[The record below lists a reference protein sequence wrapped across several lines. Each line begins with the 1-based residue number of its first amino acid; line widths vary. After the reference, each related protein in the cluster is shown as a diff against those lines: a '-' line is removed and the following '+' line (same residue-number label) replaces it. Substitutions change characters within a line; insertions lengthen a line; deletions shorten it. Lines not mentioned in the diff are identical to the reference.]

1 LKFSPSLKMSTMGRT
16 SAPLHAAL
24 KDNDAVDRVLRPLR
38 MTPSSGPSRRSERG
52 IRAVLASFNLQ
63 TQIGL
68 RRLISERYVLEAKMR
83 AAEDRAA
90 STHQPTFETDDMR
103 TLRVAMSD
111 SDYNIKRL
119 VGLEAY
125 PHVMAIFGEP
135 TVADSMKLSVQSEDQ
150 ARSVEGEKAGRIWR
164 LTLGSVGHRVGAKSQ
179 YRYVGHDSPDH
190 RGGRSLVNKLNTKT
204 GEENLSYFE
213 TVQLRHGRTRRGSC
227 SFAGVH
233 EEVFG
238 PNGAMRPAPEPQPV
252 YASEA
257 QHDRSGGG
265 FGGGG
270 GYGGGGGDNESS
282 ISWNVPPA
290 SSLSPQPFVDRR
302 YVSSAPVQ
310 RSPAVRQES
319 SLRHLVESRD
329 DYGADGDDD
338 VKQAILQAQRA
349 LSHSNDY

>member
-1 LKFSPSLKMSTMGRT
+1 MSIMGRT

-24 KDNDAVDRVLRPLR
+24 ADNDAVDRVLRPLR

-90 STHQPTFETDDMR
+90 STHQPTYETDDMR
-103 TLRVAMSD
+103 TLRLALSD

-119 VGLEAY
+119 VGLEVY

-150 ARSVEGEKAGRIWR
+150 ARMVEGEKAGRIWR
-164 LTLGSVGHRVGAKSQ
+164 LTLGSIGHRVGAKSQ
-179 YRYVGHDSPDH
+179 YRYVSHDSPDH

-252 YASEA
+252 YASEV
-257 QHDRSGGG
+257 QHDRS
-265 FGGGG
+265 
-270 GYGGGGGDNESS
+270 GDNESS

-290 SSLSPQPFVDRR
+290 ASLSPQPFVDRR
-302 YVSSAPVQ
+302 YVSSAPLQ
-310 RSPAVRQES
+310 RSP
-319 SLRHLVESRD
+319 SLRHEGGLRNLVESRD

-338 VKQAILQAQRA
+338 VKHAILQAQRA
-349 LSHSNDY
+349 LSHSNE